1 MSLQNK
7 LVASKHAI
15 ILALIGFLSAAA
27 SAHADFRTG
36 EAAFKAGNY
45 ADAYLQLLPVARAGD
60 ARAQFMLGEL
70 SDNGLGPVA
79 LDPHEAVRWY
89 RMAAAQDYGE
99 AQFALARHYA
109 LGRGVKQDKDEAL
122 KWLTRAADNKFEQ
135 AILDLARLYADG
147 RGVPQDPV
155 KATALLQR
163 AAELGNPDGQYRYAE
178 RLMAGLGID
187 RDEKAAWAWLRRAAD
202 NGQPVALYRL
212 GRVALT
218 ANPTI
223 EQTVAGYAWL
233 TLAVQRGDGEVKR
246 DAARDR
252 TELAKQM
259 TPTDIAAAMARVR
272 DWKPALREKVA
283 EGS

>member
-1 MSLQNK
+1 M
-7 LVASKHAI
+7 VSKHASI
-15 ILALIGFLSAAA
+15 VALLALLAAA
-27 SAHADFRTG
+27 APAHADFATG

-45 ADAYLQLLPVARAGD
+45 ADAYLQLLPAARAGD

-70 SDNGLGPVA
+70 SDNGLGPIA

-89 RMAAAQDYGE
+89 RMAAAQDHGE

-109 LGRGVKQDKDEAL
+109 LGRGVKLDKDEAV
-122 KWLTRAADNKFEQ
+122 KWLTRAADNKFEP
-135 AILDLARLYADG
+135 AILDLAQLYADG
-147 RGVPQDPV
+147 RGVPKDPV

-178 RLMAGLGID
+178 RLIAGLGTD
-187 RDEKAAWAWLRRAAD
+187 RDEKAGWAWLRRAAD
-202 NGQPVALYRL
+202 NGQPAALYRL
-212 GRVALT
+212 GRIALT

-233 TLAVQRGDGEVKR
+233 TLATQRGDGEVKR
-246 DAARDR
+246 EAARDR
-252 TELAKQM
+252 AELAKQM
-259 TPTDIAAAMARVR
+259 TPTDIAAAMERVR
-272 DWKPALREKVA
+272 SWKPATREKPP